1 MGDVFI
7 NLRALMFCIVIFEYL
22 NQKRKV
28 IRRMHGD
35 DLEYFLYTDC
45 KVENLAGEV
54 VEYLKVGSEIIGGNN
69 CKQEML
75 EIFGQTQIPDKSPPS
90 FLFTPCS
97 SGGWGDKKVLG

>member
-1 MGDVFI
+1 
-7 NLRALMFCIVIFEYL
+7 
-22 NQKRKV
+22 
-28 IRRMHGD
+28 MHGD

-75 EIFGQTQIPDKSPPS
+75 EIFGQTQIPDKFPPS

-97 SGGWGDKKVLG
+97 SGGWGDKKVLGWDKEREYLYQLLSQARDTQLGQKIFLILN

>member
-1 MGDVFI
+1 
-7 NLRALMFCIVIFEYL
+7 
-22 NQKRKV
+22 
-28 IRRMHGD
+28 MHGD